1 LGHHAERL
9 SRWYQPVKRGL
20 DMTISATTLLVA
32 SPLLIGIALAIRWG
46 SPGPVFYR
54 GLRVGRWGTRFYML
68 KFRTMVVDAE
78 RRGGTSTADD
88 DPRITRVGAW
98 LRRRKLD
105 ELPQFINVLKGE
117 MSLVGPRPQV
127 EHDVADYTEE
137 EKALLSVRPG
147 ITDWASLRFRNEG
160 EILKGE
166 PDPDEAYIRLIRP
179 EKLRLGLEYVR
190 RQSLAVDLR
199 ILFET
204 VRAVAGGSPVIPRT
218 EMTTK

>member
-1 LGHHAERL
+1 MTVFVRDHTTV
-9 SRWYQPVKRGL
+9 YQPLKRAL
-20 DMTISATTLLVA
+20 DITISAITLLAA

-68 KFRTMVVDAE
+68 KFRTMVIDAE

-137 EKALLSVRPG
+137 EKVLLSVRPG